1 MQNENLPTEEL
12 KKFGII
18 NEDLSFSKKLNADD
32 IQKFL
37 QGYTIVAD
45 NDKNR
50 ATFQLTEN
58 NSKLKVIFLERDKNL
73 SEILE
78 KSKENI
84 QYSET
89 KAQYNVHDNR
99 HSAQLGFSKQAFVF
113 DKETNTI
120 KELDFIKNAP
130 ELTIIVLERKNPEEI
145 NQYKLELEKK
155 SFLQDKIDLYPEIA
169 KKITSDLNIV
179 SREIESVNS
188 ITPDEKQIA
197 KENNSDV
204 HLNVNDRDMYE
215 DTNRNREEQEEQSE
229 EQEEQS
235 EEQEKSRKFRR

>member
-18 NEDLSFSKKLNADD
+18 NEDLSFSKKLKADD

-45 NDKNR
+45 NENNR

-58 NSKLKVIFLERDKNL
+58 NTKLKVIFLERDKNL
-73 SEILE
+73 SEILD
-78 KSKENI
+78 KSKEKI

-89 KAQYNVHDNR
+89 RSQYYVNDNR

-120 KELDFIKNAP
+120 KEIDLIKNAP
-130 ELTIIVLERKNPEEI
+130 ELTKLVTERKNPEEI
-145 NQYKLELEKK
+145 NQYKLELEKLK

-169 KKITSDLNIV
+169 RKITNDLNIV
-179 SREIESVNS
+179 FREIDSVNS

-204 HLNVNDRDMYE
+204 QLNVNDRDLYE
-215 DTNRNREEQEEQSE
+215 DANRNREK
-229 EQEEQS
+229 QEEQS